1 MSDNQEQ
8 VINSKEPLS
17 SQQEKKSVHIEMFRA
32 GPQISSTGQK
42 LMFTEEDLDQVVGTY
57 VPGDHEAPLII
68 GHDQT
73 DGTPALGWVKN
84 LWRKGKALWGNVEL
98 TPKAE
103 KLIRDGVFKKVS
115 SSFYL
120 PEAETNPYP

>member
-8 VINSKEPLS
+8 VLNSNEPLT
-17 SQQEKKSVHIEMFRA
+17 SQQKKKSVHIEMFRA

-57 VPGDHEAPLII
+57 SPEQHEAPLII

-73 DGTPALGWVKN
+73 DSTPSLGWVKD
-84 LWRKGKALWGNVEL
+84 LWRKGKKLWGKVEL

-103 KLIRDGVFKKVS
+103 QLIKDLSLIHISEPTR
-115 SSFYL
+115 
-120 PEAETNPYP
+120 PY